1 LIKCA
6 ARRSKASAAHLVFAM
21 RTAATSGSNTT
32 RCEPPDSV
40 VAPPND
46 IPGNSAATTDRSSH
60 ERSENATDHRP
71 REMNPRRKEIST
83 EPHRATESTDKIDI
97 WSAMQIS
104 FAWQLVY
111 ERVYGQWPA
120 SLVFDNVVFIMNLT
134 VCVHAL
140 LTPLNR
146 FLSKT
151 YSLEDMA
158 ENFGTESVDAVT
170 RSATY

>member
-1 LIKCA
+1 
-6 ARRSKASAAHLVFAM
+6 
-21 RTAATSGSNTT
+21 
-32 RCEPPDSV
+32 
-40 VAPPND
+40 
-46 IPGNSAATTDRSSH
+46 
-60 ERSENATDHRP
+60 
-71 REMNPRRKEIST
+71 
-83 EPHRATESTDKIDI
+83 
-97 WSAMQIS
+97 MQIS

-140 LTPLNR
+140 LTPMNR

-158 ENFGTESVDAVT
+158 GKFRYGKCGCGYSKCYILA
-170 RSATY
+170 